1 MILKDWMIRNLEQFG
16 NCAIGEKIIKQ
27 HSKSKI
33 IDEVKALGYQNARI
47 VSNTVIETNAAAA
60 EPEIKKRSKQKMF
73 KINDE
78 VKIIKG
84 LHKDA
89 QGTIVNLSTNDVG
102 TLTYEIYVE
111 ALFDKIGNISKKE
124 GDLEL
129 MKRRAGRPKKIKPS
143 TTRQRKSTDDQP
155 ESIDNQPESID
166 KPSQE
171 LVELSKEIVE
181 AEYQEEPTPIEEPK
195 STYDQLIEAYDVM
208 RRSLNVAELEAFH
221 DIVAKDVSDAKC
233 VLEQMYTM
241 SIADLMKIRKEV
253 A

>member
-1 MILKDWMIRNLEQFG
+1 MILKDWMIRNLEKYG

-27 HSKSKI
+27 HGKSKI
-33 IDEVKALGYQNARI
+33 IDEVKALGYPNAKI
-47 VSNTVIETNAAAA
+47 TSNTIIETNAAAA
-60 EPEIKKRSKQKMF
+60 EPEIKKRSKQMF

-102 TLTYEIYVE
+102 ALTYEIYVE

-181 AEYQEEPTPIEEPK
+181 AEYQGEPTPIEEPK

-233 VLEQMYTM
+233 VLEQMYQM
-241 SIADLMKIRKEV
+241 SIENLMKIRKELHD
-253 A
+253 